1 MYINRYKN
9 VSTYMLHKL
18 PYFTDTHKYYYITY
32 IKSDSKISKKK
43 PYMECIIQITFL
55 IG

>member
-1 MYINRYKN
+1 
-9 VSTYMLHKL
+9 MLHKL

-43 PYMECIIQITFL
+43 TLYGMYYLNNISYWITFYTAV
-55 IG
+55 